1 MIRNTYKK
9 FFFDLSNYIKKKNYK
24 GWDPFDGLNS
34 KIFQSL
40 PYIKNNKWA
49 RLAWLQFFKRSPI
62 NLRPLFLVPKEEN
75 PKGLALFLGGYINLY
90 KKEPKNEYKNIIAD
104 LTSRLIAKR
113 SKGYSGA
120 GWGYNFDWQA
130 RAFFQ
135 PKYTPT
141 SVATSFAVE
150 ALLRAATVLD
160 NKAVKDMALSSAAFI
175 LNDLR
180 RSYDK
185 EGDFIFSY
193 SPLDQTQIYNA
204 GLLGAKT
211 LVLIWQYTREK
222 SILNE
227 ALKNYRYV
235 AKNQRPDGSWT
246 YGTLPH
252 HQWID
257 NFHTGYNL
265 EAYYVLK
272 KITGTKEFDSVI
284 EKGMEYYLH
293 TFWTEEGIPKY
304 YSNRIYPIDPHN
316 TAQLIITLTKAG
328 LMDKYSPLINK
339 VLDWTFEH
347 MYSPKGY
354 FYYQKQALY
363 TNKIP
368 YMRWTQAWMFYAL
381 SFIV

>member
-1 MIRNTYKK
+1 MNIGWIQSFQYLRRYLEEEN
-9 FFFDLSNYIKKKNYK
+9 FL

-49 RLAWLQFFKRSPI
+49 RLAWLQFFKRNPI

-150 ALLRAATVLD
+150 ALLRASTVLD
-160 NKAVKDMALSSAAFI
+160 NKGVKDMALSSAAFV

-211 LVLIWQYTREK
+211 LVLIWQHTREE

-328 LMDKYSPLINK
+328 LMDKY
-339 VLDWTFEH
+339 
-347 MYSPKGY
+347 
-354 FYYQKQALY
+354 
-363 TNKIP
+363 
-368 YMRWTQAWMFYAL
+368 
-381 SFIV
+381 